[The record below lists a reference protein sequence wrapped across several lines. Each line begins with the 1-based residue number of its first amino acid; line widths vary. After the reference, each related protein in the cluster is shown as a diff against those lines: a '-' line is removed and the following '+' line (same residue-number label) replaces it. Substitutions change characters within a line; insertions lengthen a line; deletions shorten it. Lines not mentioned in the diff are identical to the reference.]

1 MEQFTKREELSK
13 AISDLK
19 LMGISSIITH
29 DNEVD
34 TNTFAT
40 TVKFFYTVEE
50 EE

>member
-1 MEQFTKREELSK
+1 MEHLTKREELSK

-29 DNEVD
+29 DDEVD

-40 TVKFFYTVEE
+40 TVKFFYTVEKE
-50 EE
+50 

>member
-29 DNEVD
+29 DDEVD

-40 TVKFFYTVEE
+40 TVKFFYTVEDE
-50 EE
+50 E

>member
-1 MEQFTKREELSK
+1 MEVTKRQELSK

-29 DNEVD
+29 DDEVD

-40 TVKFFYTVEE
+40 TVKFFYVEE
-50 EE
+50 ENNA

>member
-13 AISDLK
+13 AIRDLK

-29 DNEVD
+29 DDEVD
-34 TNTFAT
+34 TNTFTT

-50 EE
+50 E

>member
-40 TVKFFYTVEE
+40 TVKFFYTVEDE
-50 EE
+50 E

>member
-1 MEQFTKREELSK
+1 MKYSNRQELSK

-29 DNEVD
+29 DDEVD

-40 TVKFFYTVEE
+40 TVKFFYTEE
-50 EE
+50 E